1 LRAQSRAPAP
11 AHGYKAAETAMTSS
25 SLAPAIT
32 AMQNSMDADVFSAA
46 AESDAVDGVMSA
58 VVARPRN
65 TDELCRILAAANR
78 EGLAVAP
85 RGGGAH
91 LAIGNSLKR
100 LDIVVDI
107 SALNRIVQHNAA
119 DLTLVVEAGITL
131 AALRRALAKE
141 GQFLALD
148 ASLPQRATIG
158 GILAAGV
165 SGPLKWHYG
174 SARDLVIGMQ
184 VAQADGRLTR
194 SGGQVVKNV
203 SGYDMARLHVGGLGT
218 LGVITEVSFKLTPM
232 PRRESTLV
240 AQFKS
245 YADCAAAAMSIFNS
259 GAMPLAMTA
268 YNHAANKRIGAAY
281 GARGGS
287 ALAVRLGGRPRTL
300 QRLENETFAI
310 LSPCADAVDRMD
322 DGAATA
328 YWATLADF
336 GYAAAKPIMSA
347 RVSVLPN
354 RVAQVVDAIAQC
366 ADVAIL
372 AQVGYG
378 MLNAHWFDQELDLGE
393 TLRHAR
399 DAVHSAGGSLI
410 VERAPLS
417 VKAGID
423 VWDYNGD
430 SLAIMRG
437 LKAQYD
443 PNRILNP
450 NRFAGGI

>member
-1 LRAQSRAPAP
+1 
-11 AHGYKAAETAMTSS
+11 M
-25 SLAPAIT
+25 
-32 AMQNSMDADVFSAA
+32 FSAA
-46 AESDAVDGVMSA
+46 VASDAVDGVMPA
-58 VVARPRN
+58 IVAHPRN
-65 TDELCRILAAANR
+65 ADELCLVLVAANR

-91 LAIGNSLKR
+91 LSIGNSLKR
-100 LDIVVDI
+100 LDMVVDI

-131 AALRRALAKE
+131 AALRSALAKE

-148 ASLPQRATIG
+148 APLSQRATIG
-158 GILAAGV
+158 GILASGV

-184 VAQADGRLTR
+184 VAQANGRLTR

-245 YADCAAAAMSIFNS
+245 YADCAAAAMRVFNS

-268 YNHAANKRIGAAY
+268 YNHAAGKRISADHNAAD
-281 GARGGS
+281 GS

-300 QRLENETFAI
+300 QRLEDETFAI
-310 LSPCADAVDRMD
+310 LSPRADAVDQMD
-322 DGAATA
+322 NEASAHWAA
-328 YWATLADF
+328 LADF
-336 GYAAAKPIMSA
+336 GYADAKPIMSA

-354 RVAQVVDAIAQC
+354 RVAQVAAALSQNADA
-366 ADVAIL
+366 AIL

-410 VERAPLS
+410 VERAPQS

-443 PNRILNP
+443 PNGILNP

>member
-1 LRAQSRAPAP
+1 
-11 AHGYKAAETAMTSS
+11 
-25 SLAPAIT
+25 
-32 AMQNSMDADVFSAA
+32 MQNSVDSDAFSAA
-46 AESDAVDGVMSA
+46 VASDAVDGIMPST
-58 VVARPRN
+58 VARPRN
-65 TDELCRILAAANR
+65 ADELCRILAAANR

-91 LAIGNSLKR
+91 MAIGNPLKR
-100 LDIVVDI
+100 LDMVVDI

-148 ASLPQRATIG
+148 APLSQRTTIG
-158 GILAAGV
+158 GILASGV

-245 YADCAAAAMSIFNS
+245 YADCAAAAMSIFDS

-268 YNHAANKRIGAAY
+268 YNHVASKRIGATRDASD
-281 GARGGS
+281 GS

-300 QRLENETFAI
+300 QRLEDETFAI
-310 LSPCADAVDRMD
+310 LSARADAVDRMD
-322 DGAATA
+322 GDATA
-328 YWATLADF
+328 HWAALADF

-354 RVAQVVDAIAQC
+354 RVAQVADAIAQR
-366 ADVAIL
+366 ADTAIL

-378 MLNAHWFDQELDLGE
+378 MLNAHWFNQELDLGD

-399 DAVHSAGGSLI
+399 DAAHSAGGSLI
-410 VERAPLS
+410 VERAPPS
-417 VKAGID
+417 VKAGVD
-423 VWDYNGD
+423 VWDYNCD

-443 PNRILNP
+443 PNGILNP

>member
-1 LRAQSRAPAP
+1 
-11 AHGYKAAETAMTSS
+11 
-25 SLAPAIT
+25 
-32 AMQNSMDADVFSAA
+32 MQNSVDADAFRASAA
-46 AESDAVDGVMSA
+46 SDAVDGVMPSI
-58 VVARPRN
+58 VAHPRN
-65 TDELCRILAAANR
+65 ADELCRILAAANR

-91 LAIGNSLKR
+91 LDIGNPLKR
-100 LDIVVDI
+100 LDMVVDI

-131 AALRRALAKE
+131 EALRRALAKE

-148 ASLPQRATIG
+148 APLSQRATIG
-158 GILAAGV
+158 GVLASGV

-245 YADCAAAAMSIFNS
+245 YADCAAAAIGVFNS

-268 YNHAANKRIGAAY
+268 YNHAASKRINAAHDA
-281 GARGGS
+281 GDGS

-300 QRLENETFAI
+300 KRLEDETFAI
-310 LSPCADAVDRMD
+310 LSARADAVDRMD
-322 DGAATA
+322 GDAAA
-328 YWATLADF
+328 YWAALADF
-336 GYAAAKPIMSA
+336 GYSADANPIMSA

-354 RVAQVVDAIAQC
+354 RVAQVADAIAQR
-366 ADVAIL
+366 ADAAIL

-399 DAVHSAGGSLI
+399 DAAHSAGGSLI

-417 VKAGID
+417 VKAGVD

-443 PNRILNP
+443 PNGMLNP

>member
-1 LRAQSRAPAP
+1 
-11 AHGYKAAETAMTSS
+11 
-25 SLAPAIT
+25 
-32 AMQNSMDADVFSAA
+32 MQNSVNADVFSAA
-46 AESDAVDGVMSA
+46 DASDVVDGVMPS
-58 VVARPRN
+58 VVAHPRN
-65 TDELCRILAAANR
+65 ADELCRVLAAANR
-78 EGLAVAP
+78 ERLAVAP

-91 LAIGNSLKR
+91 LSIGNPLKR
-100 LDIVVDI
+100 LDMAVDI

-148 ASLPQRATIG
+148 APLSQHATIG
-158 GILAAGV
+158 GILASGV

-184 VAQADGRLTR
+184 VSQADGRLTR

-259 GAMPLAMTA
+259 VAMPLAMTA

-281 GARGGS
+281 NAADGS

-310 LSPCADAVDRMD
+310 LSPRADAVERMD
-322 DGAATA
+322 GDAANF
-328 YWATLADF
+328 WAALADF
-336 GYAAAKPIMSA
+336 GYAADPKPIMSA

-354 RVAQVVDAIAQC
+354 RVAQVADAIAQN
-366 ADVAIL
+366 ADAAIL

-399 DAVHSAGGSLI
+399 DAVHNAGGSLI

-417 VKAGID
+417 IKAGVD

-443 PNRILNP
+443 PNGILNP

>member
-1 LRAQSRAPAP
+1 
-11 AHGYKAAETAMTSS
+11 
-25 SLAPAIT
+25 
-32 AMQNSMDADVFSAA
+32 MQNSMNADVLSSAVA
-46 AESDAVDGVMSA
+46 SDAVDGVMPA

-65 TDELCRILAAANR
+65 ADELCRILTAANR
-78 EGLAVAP
+78 EGLAVVA

-100 LDIVVDI
+100 LDMVVDI

-148 ASLPQRATIG
+148 APLPQRATIG
-158 GILAAGV
+158 GILASGV

-268 YNHAANKRIGAAY
+268 YNDGASKRIGSDHNAAD
-281 GARGGS
+281 GC

-300 QRLENETFAI
+300 KRLEDETFAI
-310 LSPCADAVDRMD
+310 LSARADAVERMD
-322 DGAATA
+322 GDAANF
-328 YWATLADF
+328 WAALADF
-336 GYAAAKPIMSA
+336 GYADDVHPIMSA

-354 RVAQVVDAIAQC
+354 RVAQVADTIAQN
-366 ADVAIL
+366 ADAAIL

-378 MLNAHWFDQELDLGE
+378 MLNAHWFDQELDMGE

-399 DAVHSAGGSLI
+399 DAVHSAGGSLT

-417 VKAGID
+417 VKAGVD

-443 PNRILNP
+443 PNGILNP
-450 NRFAGGI
+450 NRFVGGI

>member
-1 LRAQSRAPAP
+1 
-11 AHGYKAAETAMTSS
+11 
-25 SLAPAIT
+25 
-32 AMQNSMDADVFSAA
+32 MQNSVDADVFSAA
-46 AESDAVDGVMSA
+46 VASDAVDGVMPA
-58 VVARPRN
+58 IVAHPRN
-65 TDELCRILAAANR
+65 ADELCLVLVAANR

-91 LAIGNSLKR
+91 LSIGNSLKR
-100 LDIVVDI
+100 LDMVVDI

-148 ASLPQRATIG
+148 APLSQRATIG
-158 GILAAGV
+158 GILASGV

-245 YADCAAAAMSIFNS
+245 YADCAAAAMGVFNS

-268 YNHAANKRIGAAY
+268 HNHAASKRIGVARDAAD
-281 GARGGS
+281 GN

-300 QRLENETFAI
+300 KRLEDETFAI
-310 LSPCADAVDRMD
+310 LNARADAVDRMD
-322 DGAATA
+322 VDAADH
-328 YWATLADF
+328 WAALADF
-336 GYAAAKPIMSA
+336 GYAADAKPIMSA

-354 RVAQVVDAIAQC
+354 RVAQVADAIAQN
-366 ADVAIL
+366 ADAAIL

-378 MLNAHWFDQELDLGE
+378 MLNSHWFNQDLDMGE

-417 VKAGID
+417 VKADVD

-443 PNRILNP
+443 PNGILNP

>member
-1 LRAQSRAPAP
+1 
-11 AHGYKAAETAMTSS
+11 
-25 SLAPAIT
+25 
-32 AMQNSMDADVFSAA
+32 MQNSVEDDVFSTATA
-46 AESDAVDGVMSA
+46 SDVIDDVMPSI
-58 VVARPRN
+58 VAHPRN
-65 TDELCRILAAANR
+65 ADELCRILTAANR
-78 EGLAVAP
+78 GGLAVAP

-91 LAIGNSLKR
+91 LDIGNPLKR
-100 LDIVVDI
+100 LDMVVDI

-119 DLTLVVEAGITL
+119 DLTLVLEAGITL
-131 AALRRALAKE
+131 EALRRALAKE

-148 ASLPQRATIG
+148 APLPQRATIG
-158 GILAAGV
+158 GILASGI

-245 YADCAAAAMSIFNS
+245 YADCAAAAMGVFNS

-268 YNHAANKRIGAAY
+268 YNHAASKRIGAAPDS
-281 GARGGS
+281 GDCS

-300 QRLENETFAI
+300 KRLEDETFAI
-310 LSPCADAVDRMD
+310 LSARADAVERMD
-322 DGAATA
+322 VDAAA
-328 YWATLADF
+328 HWAALADF
-336 GYAAAKPIMSA
+336 GYAAADNPIMSA

-354 RVAQVVDAIAQC
+354 RVAQVADAIAQR
-366 ADVAIL
+366 ADAAIL

-378 MLNAHWFDQELDLGE
+378 MLNAHWFDQELDMGE

-399 DAVHSAGGSLI
+399 DAAHSAGGSLI

-443 PNRILNP
+443 PNGILNP

>member
-1 LRAQSRAPAP
+1 
-11 AHGYKAAETAMTSS
+11 
-25 SLAPAIT
+25 
-32 AMQNSMDADVFSAA
+32 MQNSVDADVFSAA
-46 AESDAVDGVMSA
+46 VASDAVDGVMPA
-58 VVARPRN
+58 IVAHPRN
-65 TDELCRILAAANR
+65 SDELCRILAAANR
-78 EGLAVAP
+78 ERLAVAP

-91 LAIGNSLKR
+91 LEIGNSLKR
-100 LDIVVDI
+100 LDMVVDI

-148 ASLPQRATIG
+148 APLPQRATIG

-245 YADCAAAAMSIFNS
+245 YADCADAAMCVFNS

-268 YNHAANKRIGAAY
+268 YNHAASKRIGAVHNA
-281 GARGGS
+281 ADGS

-300 QRLENETFAI
+300 KRLEDETFAI
-310 LSPCADAVDRMD
+310 LSPRADAVDRI
-322 DGAATA
+322 DGAAVDF
-328 YWATLADF
+328 WAALADF
-336 GYAAAKPIMSA
+336 GYAADPKPIMSA

-354 RVAQVVDAIAQC
+354 RVAQVADAIAQR
-366 ADVAIL
+366 ADAAIL

-378 MLNAHWFDQELDLGE
+378 MLNAHWFNQELDPGE
-393 TLRHAR
+393 TLCHAR

-410 VERAPLS
+410 VERAPPS
-417 VKAGID
+417 VKAGVD

-443 PNRILNP
+443 PNGILNP

>member
-1 LRAQSRAPAP
+1 
-11 AHGYKAAETAMTSS
+11 
-25 SLAPAIT
+25 
-32 AMQNSMDADVFSAA
+32 MQNSVDADVFSAA
-46 AESDAVDGVMSA
+46 VASDAVDGVMPA
-58 VVARPRN
+58 IVAHPRN
-65 TDELCRILAAANR
+65 ADELCRILAAANR
-78 EGLAVAP
+78 KGLAVAP

-91 LAIGNSLKR
+91 LEIGNPLKR
-100 LDIVVDI
+100 LDMVVDI
-107 SALNRIVQHNAA
+107 SALNCIVQHNAA

-131 AALRRALAKE
+131 ASLRHALAKE

-148 ASLPQRATIG
+148 APLPQRATIG
-158 GILAAGV
+158 GILASGV

-240 AQFKS
+240 AQFKL
-245 YADCAAAAMSIFNS
+245 YADCAAAAMGIFNS

-268 YNHAANKRIGAAY
+268 YNHVAGKRIGSAHNAAD
-281 GARGGS
+281 GS

-300 QRLENETFAI
+300 KRLEDETFAI
-310 LSPCADAVDRMD
+310 LSARADAVDRMD
-322 DGAATA
+322 NEASAHWSA
-328 YWATLADF
+328 LADF
-336 GYAAAKPIMSA
+336 GYAAAVHPIMSA

-354 RVAQVVDAIAQC
+354 RVAQVADAIAQR
-366 ADVAIL
+366 AEAAIL

-378 MLNAHWFDQELDLGE
+378 MLNAHWFDQDLDMGE

-399 DAVHSAGGSLI
+399 DATHSAGGSLI
-410 VERAPLS
+410 VERTPSS
-417 VKAGID
+417 VKADID

-443 PNRILNP
+443 PNGILNP

>member
-1 LRAQSRAPAP
+1 
-11 AHGYKAAETAMTSS
+11 M
-25 SLAPAIT
+25 
-32 AMQNSMDADVFSAA
+32 FSAA
-46 AESDAVDGVMSA
+46 VAADAVDGVMPA
-58 VVARPRN
+58 VVAHPRN
-65 TDELCRILAAANR
+65 ADELCRVLAAADR

-85 RGGGAH
+85 RCGGAH
-91 LAIGNSLKR
+91 LAIGNPPKR
-100 LDIVVDI
+100 LDMVVDI
-107 SALNRIVQHNAA
+107 STLNRIVQHNAA
-119 DLTLVVEAGITL
+119 DMTLVVESGITL

-148 ASLPQRATIG
+148 APLPQRATIG
-158 GILAAGV
+158 GILASGV

-245 YADCAAAAMSIFNS
+245 YADCAAAAMSVFNS

-268 YNHAANKRIGAAY
+268 YNHAASKRIDADHSVAD
-281 GARGGS
+281 GS

-300 QRLENETFAI
+300 KRLEDETFAI
-310 LSPCADAVDRMD
+310 LSPRADAVDRME
-322 DGAATA
+322 DGAVAH
-328 YWATLADF
+328 WAALTDF
-336 GYAAAKPIMSA
+336 GYAADAKPIMSA

-354 RVAQVVDAIAQC
+354 RVAQVADAIAQR
-366 ADVAIL
+366 ADAAIL

-378 MLNAHWFDQELDLGE
+378 MLNAHWFDQELDLGD

-399 DAVHSAGGSLI
+399 DATHSAGGSLI

-417 VKAGID
+417 IKANVD

-443 PNRILNP
+443 PNGILNP

>member
-1 LRAQSRAPAP
+1 
-11 AHGYKAAETAMTSS
+11 
-25 SLAPAIT
+25 
-32 AMQNSMDADVFSAA
+32 MQNSVDADAFSASA
-46 AESDAVDGVMSA
+46 ASGAVDGVMPSI
-58 VVARPRN
+58 VAHPRN
-65 TDELCRILAAANR
+65 ADELCRILAAANR

-91 LAIGNSLKR
+91 LDIGNPLTR
-100 LDIVVDI
+100 LDMVVDI

-131 AALRRALAKE
+131 EALRRALAKE

-148 ASLPQRATIG
+148 APLPQRSTIG
-158 GILAAGV
+158 GVLASGV

-245 YADCAAAAMSIFNS
+245 YADCAAAAMSVFNS

-268 YNHAANKRIGAAY
+268 YNHAASKRINAAHDAGA
-281 GARGGS
+281 GS

-300 QRLENETFAI
+300 KRLEDETFAI
-310 LSPCADAVDRMD
+310 LSARADAVDRMD
-322 DGAATA
+322 GDAAA
-328 YWATLADF
+328 HWAALADF
-336 GYAAAKPIMSA
+336 GYAADAKPIMSA

-354 RVAQVVDAIAQC
+354 RVAQVADAIAQR
-366 ADVAIL
+366 ADAAIL

-378 MLNAHWFDQELDLGE
+378 MLNAHWFDQELDLDE

-399 DAVHSAGGSLI
+399 DAAHSVGGSLI

-417 VKAGID
+417 VKAGVD

-443 PNRILNP
+443 PNGILNP

>member
-1 LRAQSRAPAP
+1 
-11 AHGYKAAETAMTSS
+11 
-25 SLAPAIT
+25 
-32 AMQNSMDADVFSAA
+32 MQNSVDAAVFSVA
-46 AESDAVDGVMSA
+46 AESDAVDGVMPA
-58 VVARPRN
+58 IVAHPRN

-85 RGGGAH
+85 RGGGVH
-91 LAIGNSLKR
+91 LAIGNSLER
-100 LDIVVDI
+100 LDMVADI

-148 ASLPQRATIG
+148 APLPQRATIG
-158 GILAAGV
+158 GILASGV

-218 LGVITEVSFKLTPM
+218 LGVIAEVSFKLTPM

-245 YADCAAAAMSIFNS
+245 YADCAAAAMRIFNS
-259 GAMPLAMTA
+259 GAMPLSMTA
-268 YNHAANKRIGAAY
+268 YNHAASKRIGTAY
-281 GARGGS
+281 GAMDGS

-300 QRLENETFAI
+300 KRLEDETFAI
-310 LSPCADAVDRMD
+310 ISARADAVDRMD
-322 DGAATA
+322 VDAADH
-328 YWATLADF
+328 WAALADF

-354 RVAQVVDAIAQC
+354 RVAQVADTIAQN
-366 ADVAIL
+366 ADAAIL

-378 MLNAHWFDQELDLGE
+378 MLKAHWFDQELDLID

-410 VERAPLS
+410 VERAPSS
-417 VKAGID
+417 VKADVD

-443 PNRILNP
+443 PNGILNP

>member
-1 LRAQSRAPAP
+1 
-11 AHGYKAAETAMTSS
+11 
-25 SLAPAIT
+25 
-32 AMQNSMDADVFSAA
+32 MQNSVDADVFSAA
-46 AESDAVDGVMSA
+46 VASDAVDGAMPA

-65 TDELCRILAAANR
+65 ADELCRILAAANR

-91 LAIGNSLKR
+91 LEIGNSLKR
-100 LDIVVDI
+100 LDMVVDI

-119 DLTLVVEAGITL
+119 DLTLVVESGITL

-148 ASLPQRATIG
+148 APLPQHATIG

-259 GAMPLAMTA
+259 GAMSLAMTA
-268 YNHAANKRIGAAY
+268 YNHAAGKRIGADRNA
-281 GARGGS
+281 ADGS

-300 QRLENETFAI
+300 QRLEDETFAI
-310 LSPCADAVDRMD
+310 ISARANAVDRI
-322 DGAATA
+322 DGADANF
-328 YWATLADF
+328 WAALADF
-336 GYAAAKPIMSA
+336 GYADAAKPIMSA

-354 RVAQVVDAIAQC
+354 RVAQVADAIAQN
-366 ADVAIL
+366 ADAAIL

-378 MLNAHWFDQELDLGE
+378 MLNAHWFNQELDMGE

-417 VKAGID
+417 VKADVD

-430 SLAIMRG
+430 SLTIMRG

>member
-1 LRAQSRAPAP
+1 
-11 AHGYKAAETAMTSS
+11 
-25 SLAPAIT
+25 
-32 AMQNSMDADVFSAA
+32 MQNSVDAGVFSVAA
-46 AESDAVDGVMSA
+46 ASDAVDGVMPA
-58 VVARPRN
+58 VVAHPRN
-65 TDELCRILAAANR
+65 ADELCRILAAANR
-78 EGLAVAP
+78 ERLAVAP

-100 LDIVVDI
+100 LDMVVDI

-119 DLTLVVEAGITL
+119 DLTLVVEAGIKL

-148 ASLPQRATIG
+148 APLSQRATIG
-158 GILAAGV
+158 GILASGI

-245 YADCAAAAMSIFNS
+245 YADCAAAAMGVFNS

-268 YNHAANKRIGAAY
+268 YNHAANKRIGAPSDSADC
-281 GARGGS
+281 S

-300 QRLENETFAI
+300 QRLEKETFAI
-310 LSPCADAVDRMD
+310 LNARADAVERLDNE
-322 DGAATA
+322 ASA
-328 YWATLADF
+328 YWTELADF
-336 GYAAAKPIMSA
+336 GYATDAKPIMSA
-347 RVSVLPN
+347 RVSVLLN
-354 RVAQVVDAIAQC
+354 RVAQVAAALSQNADA
-366 ADVAIL
+366 AIL

-410 VERAPLS
+410 VERALLS
-417 VKAGID
+417 VKAGVD

-443 PNRILNP
+443 PNHILNP

>member
-1 LRAQSRAPAP
+1 
-11 AHGYKAAETAMTSS
+11 
-25 SLAPAIT
+25 
-32 AMQNSMDADVFSAA
+32 MQNSVDAAVFSAA
-46 AESDAVDGVMSA
+46 VASDAVDSAMPA

-65 TDELCRILAAANR
+65 AVELCRILAAANR

-91 LAIGNSLKR
+91 LEIGNPLKR
-100 LDIVVDI
+100 LDMVVDI

-148 ASLPQRATIG
+148 APLPQRATIG
-158 GILAAGV
+158 GILASGV

-245 YADCAAAAMSIFNS
+245 YADCVAAAMSVFNS

-268 YNHAANKRIGAAY
+268 YNHIANKRIGADHNA
-281 GARGGS
+281 ADGS

-300 QRLENETFAI
+300 QRLEDETFAI
-310 LSPCADAVDRMD
+310 LNPRADAVDRMD
-322 DGAATA
+322 GDAATH
-328 YWATLADF
+328 WAALADF
-336 GYAAAKPIMSA
+336 GYSTDAKPIMSA

-354 RVAQVVDAIAQC
+354 RVAQVADVIAQN
-366 ADVAIL
+366 ADAAIL

-378 MLNAHWFDQELDLGE
+378 MLNIHWFNQELDLGE

-417 VKAGID
+417 VKADVD

-443 PNRILNP
+443 PNGILNP

>member
-1 LRAQSRAPAP
+1 
-11 AHGYKAAETAMTSS
+11 
-25 SLAPAIT
+25 
-32 AMQNSMDADVFSAA
+32 MQNSVDADVFSAA
-46 AESDAVDGVMSA
+46 AESDAVDGVMPS
-58 VVARPRN
+58 VVAHPRN
-65 TDELCRILAAANR
+65 ADELCRILAAANR

-91 LAIGNSLKR
+91 LDIGNPLKR
-100 LDIVVDI
+100 LDMVVDI

-131 AALRRALAKE
+131 ASLRRVLAKE

-148 ASLPQRATIG
+148 APLSQRATIG
-158 GILAAGV
+158 GILASGV

-268 YNHAANKRIGAAY
+268 YNHAASNRIGAAHK
-281 GARGGS
+281 AADS
-287 ALAVRLGGRPRTL
+287 SELAVRLGGRPRTL
-300 QRLENETFAI
+300 KRLEDETFAI
-310 LSPCADAVDRMD
+310 LSARADAVERMD
-322 DGAATA
+322 GDAANF
-328 YWATLADF
+328 WAALADF
-336 GYAAAKPIMSA
+336 GYADDVKPIMSA

-354 RVAQVVDAIAQC
+354 RVAQVADAIAQN
-366 ADVAIL
+366 ADAAIL

-399 DAVHSAGGSLI
+399 DAAHSAGGSLI

-417 VKAGID
+417 VKADVD

-443 PNRILNP
+443 PNGILNP

>member
-1 LRAQSRAPAP
+1 
-11 AHGYKAAETAMTSS
+11 
-25 SLAPAIT
+25 
-32 AMQNSMDADVFSAA
+32 MQNSVDADVFSAA
-46 AESDAVDGVMSA
+46 TAPDVIDNVMPSI
-58 VVARPRN
+58 VAHPRN
-65 TDELCRILAAANR
+65 ADELCRILATANS
-78 EGLAVAP
+78 EGLTVAP

-91 LAIGNSLKR
+91 LDIGNPLKR
-100 LDIVVDI
+100 LDMVVDI
-107 SALNRIVQHNAA
+107 SKLNRIAQHNAA

-148 ASLPQRATIG
+148 APLPQRATIG
-158 GILAAGV
+158 GVLASGV

-245 YADCAAAAMSIFNS
+245 YADCAAAAMSVFNS

-268 YNHAANKRIGAAY
+268 YNYAASKRINAAHDAGAD
-281 GARGGS
+281 G
-287 ALAVRLGGRPRTL
+287 ALAVRLGGRPCTL
-300 QRLENETFAI
+300 KRLEDETFAI
-310 LSPCADAVDRMD
+310 LSARAGAVERMD
-322 DGAATA
+322 VDAAAHWTA
-328 YWATLADF
+328 LADF
-336 GYAAAKPIMSA
+336 GYAANAKPIMSA

-354 RVAQVVDAIAQC
+354 KVAQAANAIARR
-366 ADVAIL
+366 ADAAIL
-372 AQVGYG
+372 AHVGYG

-393 TLRHAR
+393 VLRHAR
-399 DAVHSAGGSLI
+399 DAAHSAGGSLI

-443 PNRILNP
+443 PNGILNP

>member
-1 LRAQSRAPAP
+1 
-11 AHGYKAAETAMTSS
+11 
-25 SLAPAIT
+25 
-32 AMQNSMDADVFSAA
+32 MQNSVDADVFSAA
-46 AESDAVDGVMSA
+46 VASDAVDGVMPA

-65 TDELCRILAAANR
+65 ADELCRILAAANR

-91 LAIGNSLKR
+91 LEIGNSLKR
-100 LDIVVDI
+100 LDMVVDI

-119 DLTLVVEAGITL
+119 DLTLVVEAGTTL

-148 ASLPQRATIG
+148 APLPQRATIG
-158 GILAAGV
+158 GILASGM

-245 YADCAAAAMSIFNS
+245 YADCAAAAMGVFNS

-268 YNHAANKRIGAAY
+268 YNHSASKRIGAAHN
-281 GARGGS
+281 AADGS

-300 QRLENETFAI
+300 KRLEDETFAI
-310 LSPCADAVDRMD
+310 LSPRSDAVDRI
-322 DGAATA
+322 DGDAANF
-328 YWATLADF
+328 WATLADF
-336 GYAAAKPIMSA
+336 GYAAAAKPIMSA

-354 RVAQVVDAIAQC
+354 RVAQVADAIAQN
-366 ADVAIL
+366 ADAAIL
-372 AQVGYG
+372 AQAGYG
-378 MLNAHWFDQELDLGE
+378 MLNAHWFAQELDLGD

-417 VKAGID
+417 VKANVD

-443 PNRILNP
+443 PNGILNP

>member
-1 LRAQSRAPAP
+1 
-11 AHGYKAAETAMTSS
+11 
-25 SLAPAIT
+25 
-32 AMQNSMDADVFSAA
+32 MQNSVDADVFSAA
-46 AESDAVDGVMSA
+46 AESDAVDGVMPSI
-58 VVARPRN
+58 VAHPRN
-65 TDELCRILAAANR
+65 ADELCSILAAANR
-78 EGLAVAP
+78 ERLAIAP

-91 LAIGNSLKR
+91 IDIGNPLTR
-100 LDIVVDI
+100 LDMVVDI

-131 AALRRALAKE
+131 ADLRRALAKE
-141 GQFLALD
+141 GQFLTLD
-148 ASLPQRATIG
+148 APLLQRATIG
-158 GILAAGV
+158 GVLASGV

-245 YADCAAAAMSIFNS
+245 YADCAAAAMGVFNS

-268 YNHAANKRIGAAY
+268 YNHAASKRINAAHDAGA
-281 GARGGS
+281 GS

-300 QRLENETFAI
+300 KRLEDETFAI
-310 LSPCADAVDRMD
+310 LGARADAVERI
-322 DGAATA
+322 DGDAAA
-328 YWATLADF
+328 HWAALADF
-336 GYAAAKPIMSA
+336 GYSADTNPIMSA

-354 RVAQVVDAIAQC
+354 RVAQVADAIAQR
-366 ADVAIL
+366 ADAVIL

-378 MLNAHWFDQELDLGE
+378 MLNAHWFNQELDLGE

-417 VKAGID
+417 VKAGVD

-443 PNRILNP
+443 PNGVLNP

>member
-1 LRAQSRAPAP
+1 
-11 AHGYKAAETAMTSS
+11 
-25 SLAPAIT
+25 
-32 AMQNSMDADVFSAA
+32 MQNSVDADVFSVA
-46 AESDAVDGVMSA
+46 AESDAVDGVMPSI
-58 VVARPRN
+58 VAHPRN
-65 TDELCRILAAANR
+65 ADELCRILAAANR

-91 LAIGNSLKR
+91 LDIGNPPKR
-100 LDIVVDI
+100 LDMVVDI

-131 AALRRALAKE
+131 EALRHALAKE

-148 ASLPQRATIG
+148 TPLPQRATIG
-158 GILAAGV
+158 GVLASGV

-245 YADCAAAAMSIFNS
+245 YADCAAAAMGIFNS

-268 YNHAANKRIGAAY
+268 YNHAVSKRINAALDT
-281 GARGGS
+281 GDGS

-300 QRLENETFAI
+300 KRLEDETFAI
-310 LSPCADAVDRMD
+310 LSARADAVDRMD
-322 DGAATA
+322 GGASTHWSA
-328 YWATLADF
+328 LADF
-336 GYAAAKPIMSA
+336 GYSADAKPIMSA

-354 RVAQVVDAIAQC
+354 RVGQVADAIAQR
-366 ADVAIL
+366 ADAAIL

-378 MLNAHWFDQELDLGE
+378 MLNAHWFNRELDMGE

-399 DAVHSAGGSLI
+399 DAAHSAGGSLI

-417 VKAGID
+417 VKAGVD

-443 PNRILNP
+443 PNGILNP

>member
-1 LRAQSRAPAP
+1 
-11 AHGYKAAETAMTSS
+11 
-25 SLAPAIT
+25 
-32 AMQNSMDADVFSAA
+32 MQNSVNADVFSAA
-46 AESDAVDGVMSA
+46 AASDAVDGVMPA
-58 VVARPRN
+58 IVAHPRN
-65 TDELCRILAAANR
+65 ADELCRILATANR
-78 EGLAVAP
+78 ERLAVAP

-91 LAIGNSLKR
+91 LGIGNSLKR
-100 LDIVVDI
+100 LDMVVDI

-131 AALRRALAKE
+131 ASLRRALAKE
-141 GQFLALD
+141 GQFLVLD
-148 ASLPQRATIG
+148 APLPQRATIG
-158 GILAAGV
+158 GILASGV

-245 YADCAAAAMSIFNS
+245 YADCADAAMSIFNS

-268 YNHAANKRIGAAY
+268 YNHAASKHIGADHNA
-281 GARGGS
+281 ADGS

-300 QRLENETFAI
+300 KRLEDETFAI
-310 LSPCADAVDRMD
+310 LSPRADAVDRI
-322 DGAATA
+322 DGDAANF
-328 YWATLADF
+328 WAALADF
-336 GYAAAKPIMSA
+336 GYAASAKPIMSV

-354 RVAQVVDAIAQC
+354 RVAHVADAIAQR
-366 ADVAIL
+366 ADAAIL
-372 AQVGYG
+372 AQVGCG
-378 MLNAHWFDQELDLGE
+378 MLNAHWFGQDLDMGE

-399 DAVHSAGGSLI
+399 DAAHSAGGSLML
-410 VERAPLS
+410 ERAPLS
-417 VKAGID
+417 VKAGVD

-443 PNRILNP
+443 PNGILNP

>member
-1 LRAQSRAPAP
+1 
-11 AHGYKAAETAMTSS
+11 
-25 SLAPAIT
+25 
-32 AMQNSMDADVFSAA
+32 MQNSVDAGVFSAA
-46 AESDAVDGVMSA
+46 AASDTVDGVMPA
-58 VVARPRN
+58 IVARPRN
-65 TDELCRILAAANR
+65 ADDLCRILAAANR
-78 EGLAVAP
+78 ERLAVAP

-100 LDIVVDI
+100 LDMVVDI

-119 DLTLVVEAGITL
+119 DLTLVVESGITL

-148 ASLPQRATIG
+148 APLPQRATIG

-245 YADCAAAAMSIFNS
+245 YADCAAAAIRVFNS

-268 YNHAANKRIGAAY
+268 YNHAASKRIDADHNAAD
-281 GARGGS
+281 GS

-300 QRLENETFAI
+300 KRLEDETFAI
-310 LSPCADAVDRMD
+310 LNARSYAVDRMD
-322 DGAATA
+322 SDTANFWAA
-328 YWATLADF
+328 LADF
-336 GYAAAKPIMSA
+336 GYAADAKPIMST

-354 RVAQVVDAIAQC
+354 RVAQVADVIAQN
-366 ADVAIL
+366 ADAAIL

-378 MLNAHWFDQELDLGE
+378 MLNAHWFNQELDLGE

-443 PNRILNP
+443 PNGILNP

>member
-1 LRAQSRAPAP
+1 
-11 AHGYKAAETAMTSS
+11 
-25 SLAPAIT
+25 
-32 AMQNSMDADVFSAA
+32 MQNSVDADVFSAA
-46 AESDAVDGVMSA
+46 AMSDAVDGVMPSI
-58 VVARPRN
+58 VAHPRN
-65 TDELCRILAAANR
+65 ADELCSILAAANR
-78 EGLAVAP
+78 ERLAIAP

-91 LAIGNSLKR
+91 IDIGNPLTR
-100 LDIVVDI
+100 LDMVVDI
-107 SALNRIVQHNAA
+107 SALNQIVQHNAA

-131 AALRRALAKE
+131 EALRRALAKG

-148 ASLPQRATIG
+148 APLPQRATIG
-158 GILAAGV
+158 GILSSGV

-245 YADCAAAAMSIFNS
+245 YADCAAAAMGVFNS

-268 YNHAANKRIGAAY
+268 YNHAASKLINAAHDAGAD
-281 GARGGS
+281 S

-300 QRLENETFAI
+300 KRLEDETFAI
-310 LSPCADAVDRMD
+310 LGAHADAVERID
-322 DGAATA
+322 DGTAA
-328 YWATLADF
+328 YWTALADF
-336 GYAAAKPIMSA
+336 GYAADAKPIMSA

-354 RVAQVVDAIAQC
+354 RVAQIADAIAQR
-366 ADVAIL
+366 ADAAIL

-399 DAVHSAGGSLI
+399 DAAHSAGGSLI
-410 VERAPLS
+410 VERATLS
-417 VKAGID
+417 VKAGVD

-443 PNRILNP
+443 PNGILNP